1 VTPERL
7 PTHPGPESPL
17 ARLRALLL
25 DPRAHGALLVA
36 CAVVILFA
44 RAGAGPLPNY
54 DDAYYAEKAKQML
67 RTGDWLTPRFAGIE
81 RLDNPP
87 LFLWLMG
94 ASFAVMGVTSY
105 AAVFW
110 SALSGV
116 ACVALTHRLAVRL
129 GREPFEAWAA
139 GLVLLGTGY
148 FLKYANH
155 AMFDVFLT
163 ALFLAAML
171 AYRRAWEGSA
181 RAWLALGVLAG
192 LGVLTKSA
200 LGLFPLIVAVLHAL
214 WSGRAGHALRNGAWL
229 APLAAITVIA
239 PWYGYQLATHR
250 DAFLSEHIAWLLL
263 ERGAGSAAS
272 APGSQPLGYLN
283 ELAKSYWPWLP
294 LAAFGLW
301 STVREAFARG
311 AQQEPAGKW
320 SARTTAQLLI
330 TWLVV
335 VLGIM
340 SLAREKKLWYVMS
353 VFPALALLSARDLAR
368 LARGPQLRDRL
379 VLGGFAL
386 AAVAGAIL
394 AFTPWGSVPPRRPD
408 LMNMALAARAMVPA
422 SQPIAFLGGNY
433 WTIAHQF
440 VFHSDRTLER
450 GDGQAV
456 SVMRTLDAG
465 GWALV
470 AHDRLGEL
478 TAVSRARYVP
488 VVASGKWAL
497 VHAAPAPDVTL
508 DAEHPE

>member
-1 VTPERL
+1 M
-7 PTHPGPESPL
+7 
-17 ARLRALLL
+17 LLL
-25 DPRAHGALLVA
+25 DPRAQGALLVA
-36 CAVVILFA
+36 CAVLILFA

-87 LFLWLMG
+87 LFLWLMA

-110 SALSGV
+110 SALAGV
-116 ACVALTHRLAVRL
+116 ACVGFTHLLAVRL

-163 ALFLAAML
+163 FLFLAAIL
-171 AYRRAWEGSA
+171 AYRRAWEGSP
-181 RAWLALGVLAG
+181 RTWLAIGILTG

-200 LGLFPLIVAVLHAL
+200 LGLFPLIVAGVHAL
-214 WSGRAGHALRNGAWL
+214 WTGRAAHALRHGAWL
-229 APLAAITVIA
+229 APIAAAAVVA

-263 ERGAGSAAS
+263 ERGAGNASS
-272 APGSQPLGYLN
+272 APASEPLGYFR
-283 ELAKSYWPWLP
+283 ELALSYWPWLP
-294 LAAFGLW
+294 LALIGLW
-301 STVREAFARG
+301 GAVREAFARG
-311 AQQEPAGKW
+311 PKRDADAAW
-320 SARTTAQLLI
+320 DARDTSRLLI
-330 TWLVV
+330 TWLAV

-353 VFPALALLSARDLAR
+353 VYPALALLSAN
-368 LARGPQLRDRL
+368 
-379 VLGGFAL
+379 AL
-386 AAVAGAIL
+386 AGIARSPVARARVTLSGFVIAATAGTVL
-394 AFTPWGSVPPRRPD
+394 ALTPWGSVPVRRPD
-408 LMNMALAARAMVPA
+408 LMNMALAARSMVPA
-422 SQPIAFLGGNY
+422 SEPIAFLGGNY
-433 WTIAHQF
+433 WTVAHQF

-450 GDGQAV
+450 GDGEV
-456 SVMRTLDAG
+456 TSVMRTLDAG
-465 GWALV
+465 RWALV
-470 AHDRLGEL
+470 AHDRLHEL
-478 TAVSRARYVP
+478 TSISHARYVP

-497 VHAAPAPDVTL
+497 VHVAPAPEVTL
-508 DAEHPE
+508 DEARSE